1 MKPLS
6 NDEDDLTEA
15 EIGGLKL
22 AFGAIAETARA
33 QAGPHLQVEDL
44 ERYYYHQMNSE
55 LRQQARTHLVS
66 CDRCSSRLLDY
77 AAFCDPSGSEL
88 VASEEVKAASEP
100 APEQPQWSKGAKT
113 DLVPSF
119 FVRVEAFFLR
129 PQIAYALVVILLLVG
144 LLWLT
149 SLRRERRELLARLN
163 QPVAQDETARDTR
176 AALTEADRKIEDA
189 QQQRDAERSRANQLE
204 ARNTQL
210 ETEKNALSSKHN
222 SRSNNTALFVNVPVL
237 QLPNQK
243 RSGDVSVIDVPSNAT
258 VFTLVVPDPAP
269 DKTFSEYEIEIRNL
283 TGITML
289 RKNGLHFSKVLND
302 KALTLMIPTRLVPAG
317 QYWFSIY
324 GITDDG
330 RKVEGEQ
337 LILVRY
343 K

>member
-6 NDEDDLTEA
+6 NDEDDLTDA
-15 EIGGLKL
+15 EIAGLKL
-22 AFGAIAETARA
+22 AFGAIAETTRA

-44 ERYYYHQMNSE
+44 ERYYYRQMNPES
-55 LRQQARTHLVS
+55 RQQARTHLVS
-66 CDRCSSRLLDY
+66 CDQCSSRLLEY
-77 AAFCDPSGSEL
+77 AAFCDPSGDEL
-88 VASEEVKAASEP
+88 VALEEVGAA
-100 APEQPQWSKGAKT
+100 GNTNT
-113 DLVPSF
+113 DLAPSF
-119 FVRVEAFFLR
+119 LVRVQAFFLR
-129 PQIAYALVVILLLVG
+129 PQIAYALVLILLIVG
-144 LLWLT
+144 LLWI
-149 SLRRERRELLARLN
+149 SSSRRERRELLARLN
-163 QPVAQDETARDTR
+163 QPVTQDETARDSQESS
-176 AALTEADRKIEDA
+176 AEIFRKIEDV
-189 QQQRDAERSRANQLE
+189 QQQRDAERSRVNQLE
-204 ARNTQL
+204 ARNAQL
-210 ETEKNALSSKHN
+210 EAEKNALNNKHN
-222 SRSNNTALFVNVPVL
+222 SRTSNAALLVNVPVL

-243 RSGDVSVIDVPSNAT
+243 RSGDVSVIDVPANAT

-317 QYWFSIY
+317 QYWFSVY